1 MERRRRKG
9 GKRGKQKGKEFM
21 DAAIDAYIR
30 HLALEKWREVTD
42 LQESLGVDVVQA
54 VRDAGSFLERGP
66 YRNIWERWWQT
77 QIVAVAAPPDSPLFG
92 TIEAAVKGALTE
104 EITARRQQGD
114 ALLEDTLAYK
124 TFLDRALNHLF
135 EEEAGSIEEM

>member
-9 GKRGKQKGKEFM
+9 GKRGKKKGKEFM
-21 DAAIDAYIR
+21 DAALDAYIR

-42 LQESLGVDVVQA
+42 TQESLGVDLAQA
-54 VRDAGSFLERGP
+54 VRDAGSFPERGP

-77 QIVAVAAPPDSPLFG
+77 RIVAVAAPPDSPLFG
-92 TIEAAVKGALTE
+92 YIEAAVKGALTE
-104 EITARRQQGD
+104 EINLRRQQGD
-114 ALLEDTLAYK
+114 ASLEDTLAYK
-124 TFLDRALNHLF
+124 TFLDRALDHLF